1 MISEKALKLASM
13 TLEDFEEM
21 DRKASLLTEEERSK
35 FSEFI
40 DLGETTIEEFEQFIG
55 ARPLDEVLR
64 HGDELIREAHER
76 KQISD

>member
-13 TLEDFEEM
+13 TLEDWEELS
-21 DRKASLLTEEERSK
+21 RKASLLTEEERSK

-40 DLGETTIEEFEQFIG
+40 DLGGTSVEEYEQLVG

-76 KQISD
+76 KQKSD